1 MCVRCLKV
9 FLGVFFLSFGLFA
22 SQPEPWALYFQTPA
36 TPVMEK
42 LKDFHDYLLVIS
54 LFIAFFV
61 FAAMFVIILKFR
73 EKKNKIPS
81 KTAHNVRLEILWT
94 LVPIVILVII
104 GIPSFKIM
112 YLMDHVPKS
121 DLTVKVVGHQWY
133 WSYEYPGTKVGY
145 DSYMVK
151 DADLKP
157 DELRLLAVDKP
168 LVVPVDTVIE
178 VLLTSSDVIHA
189 WAVPAFGIKKDTV
202 PGRLT
207 QTWMK
212 ITKEGT
218 YYGQCSEL
226 CGAGHGFMPIAV
238 RVVSKQEFAKWI
250 ENQKQGVK

>member
-1 MCVRCLKV
+1 MHVGCLAA
-9 FLGVFFLSFGLFA
+9 FLGVIFSNISLFGD
-22 SQPEPWALYFQTPA
+22 QPEPWALYFQTPA

-42 LKDFHDYLLVIS
+42 LKDFHDFLMVVS
-54 LFIAFFV
+54 FFIAFFV
-61 FAAMFVIILKFR
+61 FAALFFIILKFR
-73 EKKNKIPS
+73 EKKNAVPS
-81 KTAHNVRLEILWT
+81 KTAHNVPLEIIWT
-94 LVPIVILVII
+94 LIPVVILVII

-112 YLMDHVPKS
+112 YFMDHVPKS

-133 WSYEYPGTKVGY
+133 WSYEYPGTKIGY
-145 DSYMVK
+145 DSYIIK

-157 DELRLLAVDKP
+157 GQPRLLAVDKP

-189 WAVPAFGIKKDTV
+189 WAVPSFGIKKDTV

-212 ITKEGT
+212 IKKEGT

-238 RVVSKQEFAKWI
+238 QVVSKSEFAKWI